1 MEEAAASSDI
11 LEAEI
16 VGISFALATH
26 RQIRLA
32 SISDAGINHASQ
44 LSNSFLGLPL
54 EFGKCES
61 CGATEPDKCEG
72 HFGYIHLPVPIYH
85 PAHVTELKQMLSLLC
100 LKCLKIKKI
109 KSTSSGLAERL
120 LGVCCEEAS
129 NITIK
134 DKLSDGAS
142 YLQLKLPSRTRLQE
156 GCWNFLERYGYR
168 YGSDHTRPLLARE
181 VKEIL
186 RRIPEETRKKLTAKG
201 HIPQEGYILEY
212 LPVPPN
218 CLSVPEVSDGSSS
231 MAVDPSRIELKDVL
245 RKVVVINNSRS
256 GETNF
261 ESHRAEANEM
271 FRAVDTYLQVRGTAK
286 PTRNID
292 MRFGVSKISDSSSS
306 KAWAEKM
313 RTLFIRKGSG
323 FSSRSVIT
331 GDAFRN
337 VNEVGIPMEI
347 AHRITFEE
355 RVSVHN
361 IGYLQELVD
370 NKMCLSYT
378 QGSTTYSLRDGSK
391 GHTVLKPGQIVHRR
405 VMDGDVV
412 FINRPPTTHKHSLQA
427 LRVYVHEDNTVKI
440 NPLMCSP
447 LSADFDGDC
456 VHLFY
461 PQSLTAKAEVLELF
475 SVDKQLLS
483 SHTGQL
489 ILQLG
494 LDSLLSLRVMME
506 QVFLNKAS
514 AQQLAMYG
522 SRSLP
527 PPAVVKSSKSGS
539 AWTFFQIMQLA
550 FPERLSCKGE
560 GFIIDGSDLLS
571 FDFGVDVLAS
581 IINGIVTA
589 IMVEKGPKEA
599 LGFFDS
605 LQPLLMEHLDPQG
618 FSLSLED
625 LSMSREDMG
634 VIHNLIIREISPMVS
649 RLRLSYEDELQLE
662 NSIHKVKEVAANF
675 MLKSYSM
682 RNLIDIKS
690 NSAINKLVQQ
700 IGFLGL
706 QLSDK
711 KKLYTKT
718 LVEDMAQFYKKKYV
732 STSSSGDFGIVKG
745 CFFHGLDPYEE
756 MAHSVAAREVIV
768 RSSRGL
774 AEPGTLFKNLMAVLR
789 DIVITNDGT
798 VRNTCS
804 NSIVQFKYELS
815 SDNENQG
822 LFEAGDPVG
831 VLAATAMSNP
841 AYKAVLDS
849 SPNSNSSWELMKE
862 VLLCKVNFQ
871 NTTNDRRVILYL
883 NECRCG
889 KKYCQENAA
898 YTVRNKLKKVSLK
911 DTAVEFL
918 VEYRKQQAISEIFG
932 MDICL
937 HGHVHLNKTL
947 LEGWNISMQDILQKC
962 EDAINS
968 LVQKKKKKAE
978 DFKRMN
984 LSISECCSFRGPG
997 ESKDSDMPCLMFS
1010 SYNATDP
1017 DLERTLDVL
1026 CNTIYP
1032 VLLET
1037 VIKGDPRI
1045 FSANIIW
1052 NSPETTT
1059 WIRSRHASRR
1069 GEWVLDVTVEKS
1081 DVKQSG
1087 DAWRVVIDSCL
1098 SVLHLIDT
1106 KRSIPYSIK
1115 QVQELLGLSCAFEQ
1129 AVQRLSASVRK
1140 VSKGVLKEHIILVAN
1155 NMTCSGDM
1163 LGFNSG
1169 GYKALTRSLNIK
1181 APFTEATL
1189 IAPRKCFEKAAEK
1202 CHKDS
1207 LSTVVGSCSWG
1218 KRVDVG
1224 TGSQFELLWNKKET
1238 GLENDDE
1245 TDVFS
1250 FLQMVRS
1257 TKTADAYVSSPGF
1270 DVTEEEMAEWAESPE
1285 RDSALGEP
1293 KFDDSAEFQNI
1304 LDEGKT
1310 SDSTWEKS
1318 SLWDNGC
1325 NGGSEW
1331 GVSKNTGGEENT
1343 QSGWGKTANVEKE
1356 DASSGWNVKK
1366 DDQESSKSDSWGA
1379 WGSKTKDD
1387 AENATPNWGTRPAQN
1402 DSVIIE
1408 NNEPSSD
1415 VWGPKAVSDKPWG
1428 KKNSET
1434 EPAPAA
1440 WGKKNPESESAA
1452 AAWGSSDKKNQ
1463 ETESD
1468 AAAWGKKNPET
1479 ESNAAA
1485 WGSGAKMNKETES
1498 APAAWGSW
1506 DKKSSET
1513 LSGGADWGSRGKR
1526 VSDTEPGAGVWA
1538 SRNRSLETQSGGATW
1553 GSRDKSK
1560 SESDSGG
1567 AAWGSQAK
1575 NNSETES
1582 GSGAG
1587 AWGTWDKKKS
1597 ETESG
1602 GAAAAW
1608 GSQAKNNSETEP
1620 GSGAGAWG
1628 TWDKKKSESESG
1640 GAAWGSQ
1647 AKNNSETE
1655 SGAGASTWG
1664 KKKSK
1669 TDSGG
1674 AAWGS
1679 QAKNNSKTESG
1690 AGASTWGKK
1699 KSETDSG
1706 GAAWGSQAKNNS
1718 ETESGAGA
1726 STWGKKKSETDSGG
1740 AAWGSQAK
1748 NNSET
1753 ESGPAAWGSR
1763 DKKNSESQL
1772 GAANWGSKDTNNSEN
1787 GSDSAAWGKKKNSE
1801 AEPASVAW
1809 GSWGQPSPT
1818 ASDKDT
1824 QEDDGNPWVSL
1835 KATSSGDKDGNETS
1849 QWGVPTKRYPSAGSQ
1864 GGLASGGGAD
1874 WKRNRPPRTPGS
1886 ESILGPMFTATR
1898 QRIDMF
1904 TSEEQELLS
1913 DVDPVMRRLRKIMH
1927 QSGYT
1932 DGEPISDEDK
1942 TYVLEQILNYHPDKD
1957 AKLGPGL
1964 DFITVDKHTTFTE
1977 SRCFF
1982 VVSTGGTKQDF
1993 SYRKCI
1999 NNYLVEKFP
2008 NLAEEFIEKY
2018 FRRRDNANR
2027 DRNSQDGE
2035 KESQTQPIDDGSQ
2048 DSNSQAQPIGNE
2060 EGGDTQPQSEVE
2072 DSLPG
2077 LIGNGGEEDSQ
2088 TEPQA

>member
-1 MEEAAASSDI
+1 MEEASSSSDI

-16 VGISFALATH
+16 VGISFALSTH

-54 EFGKCES
+54 EFGKCEA

-85 PAHVTELKQMLSLLC
+85 PAHISELKQLLSLLC

-134 DKLSDGAS
+134 DKSSDGAS
-142 YLQLKLPSRTRLQE
+142 YLQLKLPARTRLHE
-156 GCWNFLERYGYR
+156 GFWNFLERYGYR

-245 RKVVVINNSRS
+245 RKVVAINNSRS

-306 KAWAEKM
+306 KAWSEKM

-391 GHTVLKPGQIVHRR
+391 GHTVLKPGQVVHRR

-440 NPLMCSP
+440 NPLMCGP

-461 PQSLTAKAEVLELF
+461 PQSLTAKAEVMELF

-494 LDSLLSLRVMME
+494 LDSLLSLRVMLE
-506 QVFLNKAS
+506 QVFLNKDS

-527 PPAVVKSSKSGS
+527 PPAVVKSSKSGP
-539 AWTFFQIMQLA
+539 AWTFFQILQLA
-550 FPERLSCKGE
+550 FPERLSCRGD
-560 GFIIDGSDLLS
+560 GFIVGGSDLLS
-571 FDFGVDVLAS
+571 FDFGVEALAS

-634 VIHNLIIREISPMVS
+634 VVHNLIIREISPMVS
-649 RLRLSYEDELQLE
+649 QLRLSYEDELQLE

-718 LVEDMAQFYKKKYV
+718 LVEDMAQFHKKKYV
-732 STSSSGDFGIVKG
+732 SSTSSSGDFGIVKG

-756 MAHSVAAREVIV
+756 MAHSIAAREVIV

-804 NSIVQFKYELS
+804 NSIVQFKYEL
-815 SDNENQG
+815 NENQG

-849 SPNSNSSWELMKE
+849 SPNSNSLWELMKE

-871 NTTNDRRVILYL
+871 NTVNDRRVVLYL

-898 YTVRNKLKKVSLK
+898 YTVRNTLKKVSLK
-911 DTAVEFL
+911 ETAVEFL

-937 HGHVHLNKTL
+937 HGHIHLNKAL
-947 LEGWNISMQDILQKC
+947 LEGWNITMQDILQKC

-984 LSISECCSFRGPG
+984 LSVSECCSFRDPG
-997 ESKDSDMPCLMFS
+997 ASKESNMPCLMFS

-1045 FSANIIW
+1045 ASANIIW

-1069 GEWVLDVTVEKS
+1069 GEWVLDVTVEKP

-1087 DAWRVVIDSCL
+1087 DAWRVVMDSCL
-1098 SVLHLIDT
+1098 SVFHLIDT

-1181 APFTEATL
+1181 APFTEATF
-1189 IAPRKCFEKAAEK
+1189 IAPRKCFEKAAQK

-1238 GLENDDE
+1238 GLENDEE

-1285 RDSALGEP
+1285 RDAALGEP
-1293 KFDDSAEFQNI
+1293 KFDDSAEFQNL

-1310 SDSTWEKS
+1310 S
-1318 SLWDNGC
+1318 LWD

-1331 GVSKNTGGEENT
+1331 GVSKKTGGEENT
-1343 QSGWGKTANVEKE
+1343 QSGWGNTANVEKE

-1366 DDQESSKSDSWGA
+1366 DAQEATKSDSWGA

-1387 AENATPNWGTRPAQN
+1387 AENATPNWGTTPAQN
-1402 DSVIIE
+1402 DSVSIE
-1408 NNEPSSD
+1408 NIEPSSD

-1428 KKNSET
+1428 KKSSET
-1434 EPAPAA
+1434 EPTPAA
-1440 WGKKNPESESAA
+1440 WGSWGKKNSESESAA
-1452 AAWGSSDKKNQ
+1452 AAWGASDKKDQ
-1463 ETESD
+1463 GTESD
-1468 AAAWGKKNPET
+1468 G
-1479 ESNAAA
+1479 AA
-1485 WGSGAKMNKETES
+1485 WGSGAKLNEETEPAS
-1498 APAAWGSW
+1498 AAWG
-1506 DKKSSET
+1506 KKNSET
-1513 LSGGADWGSRGKR
+1513 VSGGADWGNRGKR
-1526 VSDTEPGAGVWA
+1526 VPETESGAGGWA
-1538 SRNRSLETQSGGATW
+1538 SRNRSLETQSGGASW

-1560 SESDSGG
+1560 FETGSGGSAWGSQGKNNCETESRSSGAAAWGSWDKKKPETESGGGGAWGSKAKNNSNSESGSSGAAAWGTWDKKKPEAESGG
-1567 AAWGSQAK
+1567 AAAWGSLAK

-1582 GSGAG
+1582 GAGAS
-1587 AWGTWDKKKS
+1587 AWGTWDKKKP
-1597 ETESG
+1597 ET
-1602 GAAAAW
+1602 
-1608 GSQAKNNSETEP
+1608 
-1620 GSGAGAWG
+1620 
-1628 TWDKKKSESESG
+1628 ESG

-1655 SGAGASTWG
+1655 SGVGASAWG
-1664 KKKSK
+1664 KKKS
-1669 TDSGG
+1669 D
-1674 AAWGS
+1674 
-1679 QAKNNSKTESG
+1679 TE
-1690 AGASTWGKK
+1690 
-1699 KSETDSG
+1699 SG

-1718 ETESGAGA
+1718 ETSA
-1726 STWGKKKSETDSGG
+1726 SAWGKKKSETEPGGGG
-1740 AAWGSQAK
+1740 AAWGSK
-1748 NNSET
+1748 E
-1753 ESGPAAWGSR
+1753 
-1763 DKKNSESQL
+1763 
-1772 GAANWGSKDTNNSEN
+1772 TNNSEN
-1787 GSDSAAWGKKKNSE
+1787 GSDSAAWGKKKSAE
-1801 AEPASVAW
+1801 AEPASSVAW
-1809 GSWGQPSPT
+1809 GSWGQPSPP
-1818 ASDKDT
+1818 APDKDV

-1835 KATSSGDKDGNETS
+1835 KATSSADKDGNETS
-1849 QWGVPTKRYPSAGSQ
+1849 QWGIPTKRYPSTGSQ
-1864 GGLASGGGAD
+1864 SQGGGGAD

-1886 ESILGPMFTATR
+1886 EGILGPMFTATR
-1898 QRIDMF
+1898 QRVDMF

-1913 DVDPVMRRLRKIMH
+1913 DVDPVMRRLRRIMH

-1942 TYVLEQILNYHPDKD
+1942 TYVLEQLLNYHPDKD

-1982 VVSTGGTKQDF
+1982 VVSTDGTKQDF

-1999 NNYLVEKFP
+1999 NNYLVEKHP
-2008 NLAEEFIEKY
+2008 TLAAEFMEKY
-2018 FRRRDNANR
+2018 FRKRDNANK
-2027 DRNSQDGE
+2027 DSQPQ
-2035 KESQTQPIDDGSQ
+2035 SQSIVEDSQPQPTGS
-2048 DSNSQAQPIGNE
+2048 
-2060 EGGDTQPQSEVE
+2060 EGGDTQPQTQVE
-2072 DSLPG
+2072 DSQP
-2077 LIGNGGEEDSQ
+2077 IGNGGEDSQ

>member
-1 MEEAAASSDI
+1 MEEASSSDI

-44 LSNSFLGLPL
+44 LSNAFLGLPL
-54 EFGKCES
+54 EFGKCEA

-85 PAHVTELKQMLSLLC
+85 PAHVSELKQMLSLLC

-134 DKLSDGAS
+134 DKSSDGAS

-156 GCWNFLERYGYR
+156 GFWNFLERYGYR

-218 CLSVPEVSDGSSS
+218 CLSVPEVSDGSNS
-231 MAVDPSRIELKDVL
+231 MSVDPSRIELKDVL
-245 RKVVVINNSRS
+245 RKVVAINNSRS

-271 FRAVDTYLQVRGTAK
+271 FRVVDTYLQVRGTAK

-306 KAWAEKM
+306 KAWTEKM

-440 NPLMCSP
+440 NPLMCGP

-475 SVDKQLLS
+475 SVDKQLRS

-506 QVFLNKAS
+506 QVFLDKAS

-527 PPAVVKSSKSGS
+527 SPAVVKSSKSS
-539 AWTFFQIMQLA
+539 PAWTFFQILQLA
-550 FPERLSCKGE
+550 FPERLSCRGD
-560 GFIIDGSDLLS
+560 GFIVGGSDLLS
-571 FDFGVDVLAS
+571 FDFGVDALAS
-581 IINGIVTA
+581 IINGIVTG

-599 LGFFDS
+599 LAFFDS

-634 VIHNLIIREISPMVS
+634 VIHNLIVREISPMVS

-662 NSIHKVKEVAANF
+662 NSIQKVKEVAANF

-841 AYKAVLDS
+841 AYKAVLDF

-889 KKYCQENAA
+889 KKYCQENSA

-937 HGHVHLNKTL
+937 HGHIHLNKTL
-947 LEGWNISMQDILQKC
+947 LEGWNISMQDILQRC

-978 DFKRMN
+978 DFKKMN
-984 LSISECCSFRGPG
+984 LSVSECCSFRGPG
-997 ESKDSDMPCLMFS
+997 SSKDSDMPCLMFS

-1045 FSANIIW
+1045 ASANIIW

-1059 WIRSRHASRR
+1059 WIRSLHASRR

-1293 KFDDSAEFQNI
+1293 KFDDSAEFQNL
-1304 LDEGKT
+1304 LDEGKA
-1310 SDSTWEKS
+1310 SESK
-1318 SLWDNGC
+1318 WDNGSLWE
-1325 NGGSEW
+1325 NGCSSGSEW
-1331 GVSKNTGGEENT
+1331 GVSKNAGGEENT
-1343 QSGWGKTANVEKE
+1343 QSGWGKAANVENE
-1356 DASSGWNVKK
+1356 DASSGWNSKK
-1366 DDQESSKSDSWGA
+1366 DAQEATNTDSWGA

-1387 AENATPNWGTRPAQN
+1387 AENATPNWGTKPAQN
-1402 DSVIIE
+1402 DSVVIE
-1408 NNEPSSD
+1408 NGEPSSD

-1440 WGKKNPESESAA
+1440 WGKTNSES
-1452 AAWGSSDKKNQ
+1452 
-1463 ETESD
+1463 
-1468 AAAWGKKNPET
+1468 
-1479 ESNAAA
+1479 
-1485 WGSGAKMNKETES
+1485 
-1498 APAAWGSW
+1498 
-1506 DKKSSET
+1506 
-1513 LSGGADWGSRGKR
+1513 
-1526 VSDTEPGAGVWA
+1526 
-1538 SRNRSLETQSGGATW
+1538 GATW

-1560 SESDSGG
+1560 FETESGGAAWGSQAKNNSETEPGSGAAAWGTWDKKKSETESGGGG

-1582 GSGAG
+1582 GSGAA
-1587 AWGTWDKKKS
+1587 AWGKKKP

-1602 GAAAAW
+1602 
-1608 GSQAKNNSETEP
+1608 
-1620 GSGAGAWG
+1620 
-1628 TWDKKKSESESG
+1628 G

-1647 AKNNSETE
+1647 A
-1655 SGAGASTWG
+1655 
-1664 KKKSK
+1664 
-1669 TDSGG
+1669 
-1674 AAWGS
+1674 
-1679 QAKNNSKTESG
+1679 
-1690 AGASTWGKK
+1690 
-1699 KSETDSG
+1699 
-1706 GAAWGSQAKNNS
+1706 
-1718 ETESGAGA
+1718 
-1726 STWGKKKSETDSGG
+1726 
-1740 AAWGSQAK
+1740 
-1748 NNSET
+1748 
-1753 ESGPAAWGSR
+1753 
-1763 DKKNSESQL
+1763 KKNSESQL

-1801 AEPASVAW
+1801 AEPTSVAW
-1809 GSWGQPSPT
+1809 GSWGQPSPP
-1818 ASDKDT
+1818 ASDKDA

-1835 KATSSGDKDGNETS
+1835 KATSSGDKEGNETS
-1849 QWGVPTKRYPSAGSQ
+1849 QWGVPNKRYPSAGSQ
-1864 GGLASGGGAD
+1864 SQGGGGGAD

-1898 QRIDMF
+1898 QRVDMF

-1982 VVSTGGTKQDF
+1982 VVSTDGTKQDF

-1999 NNYLVEKFP
+1999 NNYLVEKHP
-2008 NLAEEFIEKY
+2008 NLAEEFIAKY
-2018 FRRRDNANR
+2018 FRKRDNENR
-2027 DRNSQDGE
+2027 DKNSQEATPPGE
-2035 KESQTQPIDDGSQ
+2035 QEPQTQPIDNGSQ
-2048 DSNSQAQPIGNE
+2048 DSQPQPIGNE
-2060 EGGDTQPQSEVE
+2060 GGVTQPQSQIE
-2072 DSLPG
+2072 DIQP
-2077 LIGNGGEEDSQ
+2077 IGNGGEDSQ